1 MFGPAPEKQETRGT
15 RLPRPRTVYTLQFLT
30 FRAPVGIGRVAR
42 AVVEIMDLN
51 PRPKQATLETTRM
64 VKEKVV
70 IDGQACVLVPSR
82 A

>member
-1 MFGPAPEKQETRGT
+1 MAGT
-15 RLPRPRTVYTLQFLT
+15 HLPGRCAVYPRQSLT
-30 FRAPVGIGRVAR
+30 FPAPVGIGSTVR

-51 PRPKQATLETTRM
+51 PLSKQATLETTRM

-70 IDGQACVLVPSR
+70 IDGQACILVSSR